1 MRSESIHSLAI
12 CLRDFIFDYY
22 YIMHKDFLIFD
33 VSITLPYS
41 DDEEASG
48 CDSDS
53 DFEGGFDSEDEDDE
67 EFSLSL
73 DLEIKSDAD
82 VFSSV
87 VVFSDSFSSLS
98 DEFCLFSAPFTSGFD
113 VVTDSGD

>member
-1 MRSESIHSLAI
+1 LTTITL
-12 CLRDFIFDYY
+12 CT
-22 YIMHKDFLIFD
+22 KVFLLFD
-33 VSITLPYS
+33 VTITLPYS

-53 DFEGGFDSEDEDDE
+53 DFEGGSDSEDEDDE

-87 VVFSDSFSSLS
+87 VVFSDSFSSLG
-98 DEFCLFSAPFTSGFD
+98 DAFCVFSAPFTSGFD